1 MVWFDLKKAITHRT
15 GHRPRTSISRLAER
29 PVRALFL
36 VILIQF
42 VLALVIDLELTTQL
56 TELDNQAANELNLVE
71 VRSLSRSLQR
81 DVLNSIFE
89 TDPAE
94 RVVIQNKLRTRS
106 AEMRRRIVLAT
117 GELRVRE
124 PRVAGRFIRLESAVL
139 DRLEQLA
146 SVSPHLDPAL
156 AYGRFRVEVRP
167 LERDASKLT
176 DEIILRESARSN
188 EMRAAVRRLVIVGM
202 LIILSFVIGVT
213 TLVTAGLRRRLSADV
228 LGPIARVT
236 GALDKLAKGERGVP
250 IPDSELQN
258 EIGDIAR
265 AAQVFKTRT
274 ALVERLNVFMSVITD
289 AIIVADSARLIIFW
303 NQSAERLLGW
313 TSEAALGQSLD
324 IIVPTCLSHWQAF
337 AQMENEG
344 SIELNG
350 RHFELHALHRNGT
363 EVPVEVTLGTWKGD
377 EGLNIGLV
385 VRDLSERNA
394 AAAEQS
400 RTLEMLDAIIE
411 GMPVSLFV
419 KDSKEGRLQLV
430 NRQAEIMTG
439 LNRDQLIGR
448 TDVDLFPAEQAAQSI
463 ARDLAVLRVGGVDI
477 SEEFINRAD
486 GSLRVLRTRKLA
498 IGGKDGRPQLLLGMS
513 EDITE
518 SKETQQRI
526 HHMAHHDSLTGL
538 PNRFCFNERLV
549 SVTEDRTQRGAVMS
563 IDLDRFKAVNDL
575 HGHPVGDRVLCEVAV
590 RLGEVLGDHFVAR
603 IGGDEFEALVLNLDD
618 PVRIRQLG
626 ERVIE
631 ILSQPISVGGNLIH
645 VGASMGIAMLPQ
657 DGCDGDT
664 LLRNADLALY
674 RAKSAGRAVCRFFEP
689 EMDRVQ
695 REHRALEEDLRNAL
709 TNGEIALHFQP
720 LVDLASGHVSG
731 FEALARWTHCRHGPI
746 APDVFIPIAEASGL
760 IIELGRQVLQAAV
773 EEAATWESPLNIAVN
788 LSPLQMRDG
797 LASEVKELLART
809 GLAPGRLELEITEGM
824 LILDTDRA
832 ITILRELKAMGVRVA
847 MDDFG
852 TGYSSLSYF
861 RLFPFD
867 KVKIDQSFVREM
879 ADNPQALAVVQ
890 AVIGLGHGLNL
901 SVVAE
906 GVETQSQ
913 LDVLRDEGCDQVQG
927 FHIGRP
933 NPINYFDKIVITR
946 KVDVGRAPIAKSE

>member
-1 MVWFDLKKAITHRT
+1 
-15 GHRPRTSISRLAER
+15 
-29 PVRALFL
+29 
-36 VILIQF
+36 
-42 VLALVIDLELTTQL
+42 
-56 TELDNQAANELNLVE
+56 
-71 VRSLSRSLQR
+71 
-81 DVLNSIFE
+81 
-89 TDPAE
+89 
-94 RVVIQNKLRTRS
+94 
-106 AEMRRRIVLAT
+106 
-117 GELRVRE
+117 
-124 PRVAGRFIRLESAVL
+124 
-139 DRLEQLA
+139 
-146 SVSPHLDPAL
+146 
-156 AYGRFRVEVRP
+156 
-167 LERDASKLT
+167 
-176 DEIILRESARSN
+176 
-188 EMRAAVRRLVIVGM
+188 
-202 LIILSFVIGVT
+202 
-213 TLVTAGLRRRLSADV
+213 
-228 LGPIARVT
+228 
-236 GALDKLAKGERGVP
+236 
-250 IPDSELQN
+250 
-258 EIGDIAR
+258 
-265 AAQVFKTRT
+265 
-274 ALVERLNVFMSVITD
+274 
-289 AIIVADSARLIIFW
+289 
-303 NQSAERLLGW
+303 
-313 TSEAALGQSLD
+313 
-324 IIVPTCLSHWQAF
+324 
-337 AQMENEG
+337 MENEG

-946 KVDVGRAPIAKSE
+946 KVDVGRTPIAKSE